1 MMLPLL
7 LSLSLMPANP
17 AFEMREVPRRAVREA
32 SGNGLLREAKSLR
45 YAQRFFEAAAIYRR
59 YLSEHPGSG
68 RNAEARFWLAATLE
82 QDQRWDEAASAYT
95 DFLARHPDER
105 MLGKEA
111 KLNRVRCWGIR
122 QGQSPAATPGLLG
135 ALGDETP
142 EIRVAAALQLART
155 RNPRAVDSLKV
166 GLGMPAYADA
176 CSLSLIGL
184 GVKPV
189 PAPSMANQFLVMRI
203 REKGKGEPVT
213 IRLALGLAR
222 ALENY
227 LTDEQIRQAHTKGI
241 ELGNLSDR
249 AASLPKGSIL
259 FSVEDGKSNVTVTVE

>member
-1 MMLPLL
+1 MAR
-7 LSLSLMPANP
+7 PAAP
-17 AFEMREVPRRAVREA
+17 QSAGDA
-32 SGNGLLREAKSLR
+32 LLREAKTLR
-45 YAQRFFEAAAIYRR
+45 YAQRWFEAAALYRR
-59 YLSEHPGSG
+59 FLAACPKSSRVP
-68 RNAEARFWLAATLE
+68 EARFWLAATLE
-82 QDQRWDEAASAYT
+82 QDQRWDEAAIAYT

-155 RNPRAVDSLKV
+155 RNPRAVDSLKI

-176 CSLSLIGL
+176 CSLALIGL

-189 PAPSMANQFLVMRI
+189 PAPSTANQFLVMRI

-227 LTDEQIRQAHTKGI
+227 LTDEQIRQARTKGI
-241 ELGNLSDR
+241 ELWNLSDR
-249 AASLPKGSIL
+249 AASLPKGSVL